1 MKTTVNTLLSELM
14 RRSRTVWGM
23 DHARLANKAATE
35 PDEPDYE
42 YGENDIHR
50 LYRYIRE
57 ITAYGIPELRA
68 VRNFNEPF
76 TLQTL
81 TLRRD
86 RRDGSLLDLYSR
98 HCKLDLS
105 DFVSMQYWFL
115 FGASRSTPELEA
127 AFTVIMGIQREY
139 FWSSGLYHAALFDYM
154 SLLAAGQM
162 VYEPECFRNIF
173 LIDISES
180 PADAEAISHFDL
192 RVQAGEV
199 RFIFRDTGETL
210 EEVYRRLC
218 SLPADRQW
226 IQRGFR
232 DSSPEALQ
240 AIESDFVQILAHF

>member
-1 MKTTVNTLLSELM
+1 MKKTVNTLLSELM

-23 DHARLANKAATE
+23 DHARLANKAVTE

-57 ITAYGIPELRA
+57 ITAYGIPELKA

-76 TLQTL
+76 ALQTL
-81 TLRRD
+81 
-86 RRDGSLLDLYSR
+86 SLHRAGRYLDLYSR

-139 FWSSGLYHAALFDYM
+139 FWSSGLYHAALLDYM

-162 VYEPECFRNIF
+162 QYEPECFRSIF

-180 PADAEAISHFDL
+180 PADSEAISHFDL

-210 EEVYRRLC
+210 GEVYRRMC
-218 SLPADRQW
+218 SLSADRQW

-232 DSSPEALQ
+232 ETAPEALQ
-240 AIESDFVQILAHF
+240 AIENDFTQILAHF